1 MRTCVDVSGRGLEGI
16 FVCVSEEGVCLLMS
30 TCGFVYLCVYVCV
43 CFPDGDDCRPGNGH
57 MAMWHEAQVS
67 IRMIYHFCCCRQL

>member
-43 CFPDGDDCRPGNGH
+43 SQMGMTAGQGMDIWPCGMKPKCQYG
-57 MAMWHEAQVS
+57 
-67 IRMIYHFCCCRQL
+67 